1 MWRNQARLAFAVAVT
16 RDARDG
22 ELSDEMLAAEYEYLS
37 AYFDHIDT
45 LEDLADPQLEREAV
59 D

>member
-1 MWRNQARLAFAVAVT
+1 
-16 RDARDG
+16 
-22 ELSDEMLAAEYEYLS
+22 MLAAEYEYLS